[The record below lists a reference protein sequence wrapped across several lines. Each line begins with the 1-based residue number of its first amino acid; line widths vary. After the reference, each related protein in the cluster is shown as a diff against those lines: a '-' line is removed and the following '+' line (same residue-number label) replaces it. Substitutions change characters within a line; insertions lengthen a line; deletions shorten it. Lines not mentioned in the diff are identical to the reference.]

1 MDHRQLLDDLHES
14 HSEIAALNCV
24 VSQFADLQP
33 FCAFFCS
40 DIPVDGRNGVRDKV
54 RHGKTYGKFVSDD
67 LLNAVLADKSLQA
80 ADRFPDY
87 CKNNTRPL
95 IWKCEPT
102 KISDANERRFMA
114 LAADFHVHGGVTIP
128 IHQLDRSTYGNLTL
142 FFDKSSKFRPQNI
155 LRLANDLQVAAL
167 FLNTKI
173 SHIAPMQSSKPV
185 LSPRERDCLALLAI
199 GLRTNQIADRLV
211 LSVPTVSEYI
221 SNARKK
227 LGARTRPE
235 AVARALLR
243 NEITL

>member
-1 MDHRQLLDDLHES
+1 MDHRQLLDDLHQT
-14 HSEIAALNCV
+14 HSEIAALNRV
-24 VSQFADLQP
+24 VSQFSDLQP
-33 FCAFFCS
+33 YCAFYCS
-40 DIPVDGRNGVRDKV
+40 NIPVDGRNGVLDKV
-54 RHGKTYGKFVSDD
+54 RHGKTYGKFVDD
-67 LLNAVLADKSLQA
+67 ELLSTVLADRSLQA

-87 CKNNTRPL
+87 CKKNTCPL

-114 LAADFHVHGGVTIP
+114 LAADFQIVGGVTIP

-142 FFDKSSKFRPQNI
+142 FFDKSSKFRPRNI
-155 LRLANDLQVAAL
+155 FRLLNDLQVAAL
-167 FLNTKI
+167 FMDSKI
-173 SHIAPMQSSKPV
+173 SHIASTQPSKPI
-185 LSPRERDCLALLAI
+185 LSPRERDCLALLST
-199 GLRTNQIADRLV
+199 GLRTAQIADRLA

-235 AVARALLR
+235 AVARALMR